1 MSVKMIKALGLIF
14 LISIFFCSGCT
25 FIKPTSVDR
34 MSGVYKDLHHAVLNN
49 DIQKVQKILDE
60 NSIDLNDENSFAELP
75 LISAVEKG
83 YEKMTEILVKN
94 GANVCKPVYKN
105 YSNILELAVLND
117 NISMVT
123 KLIKLGFDINT
134 KSYKAGNAMTTAI
147 VHNSDIEMVNKLVE
161 LGINKSYSNE
171 NNQNYLHLAARSG
184 SKELYEYF
192 LSILK
197 DDRQETLDNQTVLH
211 FAAMSGNLELFQY
224 LLSRKFNVYEKDLYG
239 KNTLHFASST
249 DILSFL
255 FENYAFDINQR
266 DYYGSTPLITAFNIA
281 DKEKRK
287 KVVKYLL
294 EKGLDIN
301 AKSNSGTAALHN
313 AVFSGDYDLVKMLI
327 DKGANVNVCDVSNT
341 TPLHLAANTK
351 NTAEHPRIIKLLL
364 DSGANKLIKDI
375 NENTPLD
382 IAVKINNTRIIKLL
396 E

>member
-1 MSVKMIKALGLIF
+1 MSSKMIKALGLIL
-14 LISIFFCSGCT
+14 LISIFFCSGCM
-25 FIKPTSVDR
+25 FLKPTSSNR
-34 MSGVYKDLHHAVLNN
+34 MIGVYKELHHAVLNN
-49 DIQKVQKILDE
+49 DIQKVQKILNE
-60 NSIDLNDENSFAELP
+60 NSIDLNDENLFTELP
-75 LISAVEKG
+75 LLSSVEKG
-83 YEKMTEILVKN
+83 YATMAEILVKN
-94 GANVCKPVYKN
+94 GADIRKPVYKN
-105 YSNILELAVLND
+105 YRNILELAVLNN
-117 NISMVT
+117 NISMVS
-123 KLIKLGFDINT
+123 KLIKLGFDINA
-134 KSYKAGNAMTTAI
+134 KSYKSGNAMTTAI
-147 VHNSDIEMVNKLVE
+147 IHNSNIEMIKKLVE

-171 NNQNYLHLAARSG
+171 NDQNYLHFAAKSG
-184 SKELYEYF
+184 SKELYVYF

-197 DDRQETLDNQTVLH
+197 DDRQKTLDNQTALH

-239 KNTLHFASST
+239 KNALNFASST

-255 FENYAFDINQR
+255 FKNYAFDINQR

-281 DKEKRK
+281 DKDKRK

-294 EKGLDIN
+294 EKGSDIN
-301 AKSNSGTAALHN
+301 TRSNSGTAALHN

-351 NTAEHPRIIKLLL
+351 NTDEHPRIIKLLL

-382 IAVKINNTRIIKLL
+382 IAVKISNTRIIKLL
-396 E
+396 R